1 MARINLERRAEIGQ
15 EKRTRTRAQLVSAA
29 RALFSTRSLASVTV
43 DDLVHEAGVAK
54 GTFYTH
60 FDDMQALAV
69 AVADDL
75 IASFDELIQPLR
87 AAERDPLL
95 RAALGCDAF
104 IVKALQ
110 DPAWGS
116 LVARMA
122 RADPTIGET
131 ARTRLREDL
140 SEALKETPR
149 PGFSV
154 ELALEAVVGILLQ
167 VLAAI
172 GAGRLSHENRAG
184 SVGAVLGALG
194 AGKREAASILV
205 KLERM
210 RATHLRLTEDEILGR
225 FRRGRNARLQGLK
238 AIRPRRR
245 FPSSVRR
252 DRCVRP
258 RS

>member
-15 EKRTRTRAQLVSAA
+15 EKRARTRAQLVSAA
-29 RALFSTRSLASVTV
+29 RALFSMRSLASVTI
-43 DDLVHEAGVAK
+43 DDLVRSPRSTSSSSPYA
-54 GTFYTH
+54 
-60 FDDMQALAV
+60 
-69 AVADDL
+69 
-75 IASFDELIQPLR
+75 PPR
-87 AAERDPLL
+87 ATRCSG
-95 RAALGCDAF
+95 RARGCDAF

-140 SEALKETPR
+140 MSEALKETPR

-172 GAGRLSHENRAG
+172 GAGRLSHENRADA
-184 SVGAVLGALG
+184 VGAVLGALG
-194 AGKREAASILV
+194 AGKREAASIRV

-210 RATHLRLTEDEILGR
+210 RATHLRLTEDESWGASGAGGTR
-225 FRRGRNARLQGLK
+225 ASK
-238 AIRPRRR
+238 A
-245 FPSSVRR
+245 
-252 DRCVRP
+252 
-258 RS
+258 